1 MDTKSN
7 DIYTPIY
14 SSNEFSPRNLDEDC
28 SESSLSDGSLDELS
42 LVRPAIGPAKRA
54 KLSLFSS
61 SHLMVASSQTREEK
75 LCSGIKQLDEF
86 LDGGL
91 AFSRLAEWGMPL
103 GQGGRLLMVSFLVR
117 ATRGLWLGQ
126 EKLWCL
132 WISARQQFTPYL
144 PAWSAKGIEVKYLRV
159 AQVRN
164 PIQDLK
170 PIFIDGFFKVV
181 VIDGFESLTS
191 DDMCFLSLCAK
202 RSHCLMVVLRDRLLS
217 ENHSNPFARL
227 RLNYRLNDV
236 KLDHVK
242 LNSVNQQD
250 QNGECHSLSQM
261 ILRIGIERVRGVTSS
276 PSIEFGLPLYDGYAD
291 DFASDGYT
299 DRCAKV
305 VL

>member
-1 MDTKSN
+1 MDTKGN

-14 SSNEFSPRNLDEDC
+14 SSNEFSPRNLGE
-28 SESSLSDGSLDELS
+28 GSLEDL
-42 LVRPAIGPAKRA
+42 RQA

-236 KLDHVK
+236 KLNNVK
-242 LNSVNQQD
+242 LNNVKLNNVKLNNVNQQD

-291 DFASDGYT
+291 DLASDGYT